1 MGLKQE
7 NFNDLKSNLTELDIE
22 QIVTIVGYR
31 CRIKTC
37 QRLTSILKY
46 GPSSIGNFG
55 ILSRLIKESGRWEYV
70 AGQSYSDEIRV
81 VRDCILGKQY

>member
-7 NFNDLKSNLTELDIE
+7 NFNDLKSNLTDLDIE

-31 CRIKTC
+31 CRIRTVN
-37 QRLTSILKY
+37 RLTSILKY

-55 ILSRLIKESGRWEYV
+55 ILSRLVKESGRWEYI
-70 AGQSYSDEIRV
+70 AGQSYTDEIRV
-81 VRDCILGKQY
+81 VRDCILGKV

>member
-31 CRIKTC
+31 CRVRTVN
-37 QRLTSILKY
+37 RLTSILK
-46 GPSSIGNFG
+46 
-55 ILSRLIKESGRWEYV
+55 
-70 AGQSYSDEIRV
+70 
-81 VRDCILGKQY
+81 

>member
-1 MGLKQE
+1 MGLRQE
-7 NFNDLKSNLTELDIE
+7 NFNDLKTKLTDLDIE

-46 GPSSIGNFG
+46 GPSTIGSYG
-55 ILSRLIKESGRWEYV
+55 ILSRLVKESGQWEYI
-70 AGQSYSDEIRV
+70 AGQSYTDEIRV
-81 VRDCILGKQY
+81 VRECILGKQY